1 MTILQ
6 SILSKFRA
14 LLPPSFLPKCRNPCW
29 DMDYRFK
36 HWAMELAFAFPF
48 DGSPNPSHEK
58 QVAISQA
65 VVKDKQK
72 EPGAKTL
79 VCLPSFLPELFKI
92 LQAHPDFAPPASK
105 ELNWWTWKP
114 WEDEAPLNKSYLL
127 RYFTY
132 FSPAAHRIQQ
142 NRTHRITVDMSVLA
156 AFDLLFKLT

>member
-29 DMDYRFK
+29 DADYRFK

-79 VCLPSFLPELFKI
+79 VCLSSFLMGYSKCGTTELFKI
-92 LQAHPDFAPPASK
+92 LQAHPNFVPLASK
-105 ELNWWTWKP
+105 ALNWWTRKP
-114 WEDEAPLNKSYLL
+114 WD
-127 RYFTY
+127 
-132 FSPAAHRIQQ
+132 
-142 NRTHRITVDMSVLA
+142 D
-156 AFDLLFKLT
+156 